1 MEGDF
6 VQLSVLSNWRFV
18 HANEAFCANWQINDR
33 VLYVLSDAASSGTV
47 GYKMED
53 LLRTIPNKRE
63 NGSDTFHFEPKNIHY
78 KALRKAFFEV
88 IETELVETDG
98 QPVKFGSG
106 ECSVTLHFKTDFL
119 AT

>member
-1 MEGDF
+1 MF
-6 VQLSVLSNWRFV
+6 CSWRFIRLS
-18 HANEAFCANWQINDR
+18 EAFRANWKINYR
-33 VLYVLSDAASSGTV
+33 VMYVLSDAASSSIV
-47 GYKMED
+47 GDKTED
-53 LLRTIPNKRE
+53 LLRTIPYKRE
-63 NGSDTFHFEPKNIHY
+63 HGSDTFHFEPKNIHY